1 MTRTFSLASATAA
14 MAILFAC
21 SQQPSDAQEET
32 TPAADETMPQEEVM
46 PSEAADSETG
56 QESLPSM
63 MRATGDLLG
72 NDGSTIGN
80 VNLIEGPNGIVMEVS
95 VDAGGL
101 EPGWHGIHMHQTG
114 DCSDTGEYTNSGGH
128 VGKMDGGHGLLNPDG
143 PEKGDLPNIYASDDG
158 SANYVKQRRRLGES
172 NQECVKGVVHF
183 DLQTVVDKDAKSKHT
198 DCCLPETNDKTT
210 VASVD
215 GKHFESREHEQ
226 ELEFEAFPLVKRR
239 VCKKLAP
246 IVRRP
251 FEQLRLF

>member
-72 NDGSTIGN
+72 NDGDTIGN

-128 VGKMDGGHGLLNPDG
+128 VGKMEGGHGLLNPDG

-158 SANYVKQRRRLGES
+158 SANYETFTDIVALSDIMDEDGGAIIIHEDRDDHMSQPIGGAGSRVACS
-172 NQECVKGVVHF
+172 VV
-183 DLQTVVDKDAKSKHT
+183 
-198 DCCLPETNDKTT
+198 E
-210 VASVD
+210 
-215 GKHFESREHEQ
+215 
-226 ELEFEAFPLVKRR
+226 
-239 VCKKLAP
+239 
-246 IVRRP
+246 
-251 FEQLRLF
+251 